1 MGSDK
6 NGDQPNQWLP
16 DEVLPGFRAFM
27 TRFYWDCF
35 SVTSD
40 IMRALAVGI
49 GLEDEDH
56 LLKKHSGHNNQLRL
70 LHYPEVP
77 LEALERQTVSR
88 MPAHSDWSSITILFQ
103 DDCGGLEAED
113 PSQPGRYI
121 PATPL
126 KNAIVM
132 NVGDLLQMWSNG
144 YFLLFFFCCSALPS
158 WTSPAWVITFL
169 TRIQITSDLQTIESR
184 SHRCLQA

>member
-103 DDCGGLEAED
+103 DDCGGL
-113 PSQPGRYI
+113 
-121 PATPL
+121 
-126 KNAIVM
+126 
-132 NVGDLLQMWSNG
+132 
-144 YFLLFFFCCSALPS
+144 
-158 WTSPAWVITFL
+158 
-169 TRIQITSDLQTIESR
+169 
-184 SHRCLQA
+184 